1 VNLREIVNS
10 LHWEPYERREIMN
23 AFDTYERYFQF
34 LEIAITKKIVQMKLM
49 YPINA
54 KKFLEHTY
62 CPDITGIVVLP

>member
-1 VNLREIVNS
+1 
-10 LHWEPYERREIMN
+10 MN